1 MASFSSMLVVPLV
14 TTTAAKPSGAAL
26 SSIPTVAASAGT
38 ELPHATL
45 TRHTSTNAKGGID
58 WCRAQWARPDL
69 RPVRFEPKKNEKN
82 AC

>member
-1 MASFSSMLVVPLV
+1 MLVVPLV

-45 TRHTSTNAKGGID
+45 TRHTSTNAGGIGVAPNGATL
-58 WCRAQWARPDL
+58 CMRR
-69 RPVRFEPKKNEKN
+69 
-82 AC
+82 

>member
-1 MASFSSMLVVPLV
+1 M

-45 TRHTSTNAKGGID
+45 TRHTSTNAGGIGV
-58 WCRAQWARPDL
+58 A
-69 RPVRFEPKKNEKN
+69 PKPSRLCATRCAGEL
-82 AC
+82 